1 MGKPT
6 GFLEIARETPADRSP
21 TARVADWDEMHEHFS
36 EDRLAA
42 QGRIAPA
49 AQKGHTQRNTHKEKE
64 LG

>member
-21 TARVADWDEMHEHFS
+21 TARVADWDELHEHFS

-42 QGRIAPA
+42 
-49 AQKGHTQRNTHKEKE
+49 
-64 LG
+64 